1 MLAEQRPRHHA
12 GGIVDAADQA
22 QRRAVGTEPAVWTA
36 VGLHQ
41 QAGLRHALASSAV
54 VGWAACSG
62 AAHTLAE
69 QQLAHGGSP
78 QEQSLVVELLGQV
91 LLVETSVLMLRQLED
106 PGAHLWRQRLPR
118 LPTAIAVHQSTGSVG
133 LVATLEPTQL
143 TDRYAEQH
151 CGLFGAQRSCQ

>member
-1 MLAEQRPRHHA
+1 ACSTFPA
-12 GGIVDAADQA
+12 SIST
-22 QRRAVGTEPAVWTA
+22 RAICPMNPFPKFPGESILRAT
-36 VGLHQ
+36 Q
-41 QAGLRHALASSAV
+41 QL
-54 VGWAACSG
+54 GWAACSG

-118 LPTAIAVHQSTGSVG
+118 LPTALALHQSTPSVP
-133 LVATLEPTQL
+133 LSSPLAPTHL
-143 TDRYAEQH
+143 
-151 CGLFGAQRSCQ
+151 

>member
-1 MLAEQRPRHHA
+1 MGRMPSSWSTRPNWVGNGPPRQLFLDAPQLASAALKDAMPIDVQRDRYALIAGHRPQPLHVTLRVLVLAEQRPRHHA

-22 QRRAVGTEPAVWTA
+22 ERRAVGTEPAVWTA

-78 QEQSLVVELLGQV
+78 QE
-91 LLVETSVLMLRQLED
+91 
-106 PGAHLWRQRLPR
+106 
-118 LPTAIAVHQSTGSVG
+118 
-133 LVATLEPTQL
+133 
-143 TDRYAEQH
+143 
-151 CGLFGAQRSCQ
+151 